1 MSDNNPMAEIDVE
14 LQPQAQQAARKHI
27 NQFAVALIMQAK
39 TLAYSKRANRVLATH
54 VEEALEVLNEK
65 GQRAWPRELAIIIGS
80 TLFGVFLQGFT
91 SNLSSGN
98 AFLLAAYTL
107 MGFVGI
113 FMVFW
118 GLRRWA
124 A

>member
-1 MSDNNPMAEIDVE
+1 MPTNNPMAELDVE
-14 LQPQAQQAARKHI
+14 LHPQAQQVARKYI
-27 NQFAVALIMQAK
+27 NEFAVALIMQAK
-39 TLAYSKRANRVLATH
+39 TLAFSKRAKLVLTVH
-54 VEEALEVLNEK
+54 VEEALDVLNKK
-65 GQRAWPRELAIIIGS
+65 GQRAWPRELAIILGS
-80 TLFGVFLQGFT
+80 TFFGVFLQGFV

-98 AFLLAAYTL
+98 AFLIAAYAL
-107 MGFVGI
+107 MGFVGV